1 MSPHRSRT
9 TAPIIASTR
18 LCGTSDGVGRG
29 AMTGVKLKYLHCF
42 RDRHGKAR
50 CFFRYRGQRWAL
62 PLPGTEG
69 FATAYDGL
77 LSHIKANP
85 LLIGSNVEF
94 MPGSLAWAI
103 EKFLASPLYNERAE
117 TTKRNY
123 RRVLDQLRE
132 SYGAGLLRDLQPRHI
147 RKIRNDIAAKSTTGA
162 DIAMSLIS
170 ALWEFATEQ
179 LGLDELGADPTHGV
193 KRAHKV
199 THEHEPWPPELI
211 ERFMREARP
220 SLRWAVK
227 LALYTGQRRSDL
239 VKMKWSQFDGE
250 FIEVRQQ
257 KTGALLSIP
266 CHKTLRAE
274 LAKMPRVAE
283 TILVGDRGAP
293 ISSITLG
300 AAVRAQLRQMGAAG
314 YSIHGLRKNAAVGL
328 ADAGCNV
335 MEIAAITGHKT
346 LGMVE
351 HYSKRRNQRLHARAA
366 MYKWEQSGKPKNR

>member
-1 MSPHRSRT
+1 M
-9 TAPIIASTR
+9 TAVR
-18 LCGTSDGVGRG
+18 
-29 AMTGVKLKYLHCF
+29 LKYIHGF
-42 RDRHGKAR
+42 RDRHGKPHYY
-50 CFFRYRGQRWAL
+50 FRYRGKRWPIPA
-62 PLPGTEG
+62 PGAEG
-69 FATAYDGL
+69 FATAYDAL
-77 LSHIKANP
+77 LARIKANP
-85 LLIGSNVEF
+85 LLVGSNVEF

-103 EKFLASPLYNERAE
+103 GRFLASPLYSERAE
-117 TTKRNY
+117 TTRRNY

-132 SYGAGLLRDLQPRHI
+132 GWGAGLLRDLQPRHV
-147 RKIRNDIAAKSTTGA
+147 RKIRNDIAGKSKSGA

-179 LGLDELGADPTHGV
+179 LGLELDADPTHGV
-193 KRAHKV
+193 KRVHKV
-199 THEHEPWPPELI
+199 AHEHEPWPAELI
-211 ERFMREARP
+211 ERFLREARP
-220 SLRWAVK
+220 SLRWAVR
-227 LALYTGQRRSDL
+227 LVLYTGQRRSDL

-266 CHKTLRAE
+266 CHQTLRAE

-366 MYKWEQSGKPKNR
+366 MYKWEQSGKPKNRAG

>member
-1 MSPHRSRT
+1 
-9 TAPIIASTR
+9 
-18 LCGTSDGVGRG
+18 
-29 AMTGVKLKYLHCF
+29 MTKVRLKYLHCF
-42 RDRHGKAR
+42 NDRHGKPHYY
-50 CFFRYRGQRWAL
+50 FRYRGERWPIPA
-62 PLPGTEG
+62 PGTEG
-69 FATAYDGL
+69 FATRYDAL
-77 LSHIKANP
+77 LSN
-85 LLIGSNVEF
+85 IGRHNVEF

-103 EKFLASPLYNERAE
+103 EKFLSSPLYNERAE

-123 RRVLDQLRE
+123 RRVFDQLRE

-170 ALWEFATEQ
+170 ALWEFSIEH

-266 CHKTLRAE
+266 CHKELRAE
-274 LAKMPRVAE
+274 LETMPRVAE
-283 TILVGDRGAP
+283 TILVGERGAP
-293 ISSITLG
+293 LIGDSLSVM
-300 AAVRAQLRQMGAAG
+300 VRKQLREMGVDG
-314 YSIHGLRKNAAVGL
+314 YAIHGLRKNAAVAL
-328 ADAGCNV
+328 ADAGCDAF
-335 MEIAAITGHKT
+335 EIAAITGHRT
-346 LGMVE
+346 TAMVA
-351 HYSKRRNQRLHARAA
+351 HYAKRHDQRRRARSA
-366 MYKWEQSGKPKNR
+366 MDKWERSGKPKNGTG